1 MNHGEGG
8 ILMQK
13 ADHSGHRA
21 RMREKY
27 LKSGFDVFA
36 PHEKLELMLYYAIPY
51 RNTNDLAKR
60 LIERFG
66 TFSAVL
72 DAPIEMLIDAG
83 LTENQAV
90 YLKLFPDVVRTYY
103 CEKIDDNDGPIDYD
117 ALPDMI
123 RHRFIGLEHEE
134 RVLLILC
141 DTKGRMCFSGF
152 VTEGNLETAR
162 LSVRKIVRLA
172 MHYGA
177 FTAFIA
183 HNHPSGVALP
193 SAQDLRTTHELR
205 DALSL
210 VDVRLLDHFIV
221 AGNECV
227 SLAQSGM
234 LD

>member
-1 MNHGEGG
+1 
-8 ILMQK
+8 
-13 ADHSGHRA
+13 
-21 RMREKY
+21 
-27 LKSGFDVFA
+27 
-36 PHEKLELMLYYAIPY
+36 
-51 RNTNDLAKR
+51 
-60 LIERFG
+60 
-66 TFSAVL
+66 
-72 DAPIEMLIDAG
+72 MLIDAG

-90 YLKLFPDVVRTYY
+90 YLKLFPDVVRAYY
-103 CEKIDDNDGPIDYD
+103 REKFDNDEGPIDYD

-123 RHRFIGLEHEE
+123 LRRFIGLEHEE

-152 VTEGNLETAR
+152 ITEGNLETTR

-172 MHYGA
+172 MQYGA
-177 FTAFIA
+177 YTAFLA

-193 SAQDLRTTHELR
+193 SSSDLRTTIELR
-205 DALSL
+205 DTLAL

-227 SLAQSGM
+227 SLAQSHM